1 MKPVRLFASVVTSVA
16 VASVALFTATS
27 AMAQGTPT
35 RIRGTISAIDGKTVT
50 IATREG
56 VPVTVKLA
64 DNWAVALVAPVTIA
78 DIKPGSFVGIA
89 STGSDA
95 NRTALEVLVFPE
107 AMKAAKPGEGH
118 YPWDLQP
125 QSMMTNATVA
135 TVAAGSDGQTLK
147 LDYKDGG
154 TQTIKVKPGIPIVT
168 FVPGTPADAKVGA
181 KIFVGASK
189 AADGVLS
196 AARLN
201 VGKDGLTPPM

>member
-1 MKPVRLFASVVTSVA
+1 MKPVRLFAGLV
-16 VASVALFTATS
+16 VASVALLSATT

-35 RIRGTISAIDGKTVT
+35 RVRGSISAIDGKTVT

-64 DNWAVALVAPVTIA
+64 DNWTVALVAPVALT
-78 DIKPGSFVGIA
+78 DIKPNSFVGVA
-89 STGSDA
+89 SMGSDA
-95 NRTALEVLVFPE
+95 DRTALEVLVFPE
-107 AMKAAKPGEGH
+107 AGRGSGEGH

-135 TVAAGSDGQTLK
+135 TVAAGSDGQTLQ
-147 LDYKDGG
+147 LNYKDKAGVAG
-154 TQTIKVKPGIPIVT
+154 TQTIKVKPSTPVVT
-168 FVPGTPADAKVGA
+168 FLPGTQADAKVGA
-181 KIFVGASK
+181 KVFVGASK
-189 AADGVLS
+189 GADGTMT

>member
-1 MKPVRLFASVVTSVA
+1 M
-16 VASVALFTATS
+16 
-27 AMAQGTPT
+27 
-35 RIRGTISAIDGKTVT
+35 
-50 IATREG
+50 
-56 VPVTVKLA
+56 
-64 DNWAVALVAPVTIA
+64 
-78 DIKPGSFVGIA
+78 GIA

-168 FVPGTPADAKVGA
+168 FVPGTQADAKVGA

-189 AADGVLS
+189 GADGVLS